1 MLCSIGS
8 QTSLSYGYSK
18 CDVAIAIQKSIA
30 ETRAIL
36 HQEQILLQNITDSG
50 LEVRSVDI
58 PADGNC
64 LFHAISDQLQRVKET
79 PRTHSDLRAM
89 AVEALKVPS
98 TLGVGCKLIYALT
111 INLCYYIYKH
121 FPFLAKA

>member
-1 MLCSIGS
+1 M
-8 QTSLSYGYSK
+8 
-18 CDVAIAIQKSIA
+18 AIAIQKSIA